1 MWSSVSGFTGH
12 GFPRSSLICS
22 NRWMC
27 AHTPLFSLLLWKG
40 PLPGQ
45 LQAFAQAIF
54 SVGRTRASSH
64 LDCWGHF
71 THSASII
78 TSNRAG
84 ANKQSLGLPFFLLSF
99 EPFSPLFP
107 PVFLIFFSSS
117 PPPFLPL
124 SFPHWAPS
132 LLIFLFFFISFPQF
146 YQNSC
151 LRFSFPSVYTCMI
164 WDRLAHVH
172 RYSCR
177 PEDSLMPWN
186 WSYRSGKPPEMGAGI
201 DLGSTK

>member
-1 MWSSVSGFTGH
+1 MWSSVSGFIGH

-54 SVGRTRASSH
+54 SVGRTRASSY

-99 EPFSPLFP
+99 EPFSPLLP

-117 PPPFLPL
+117 PPLPSSIFPSL
-124 SFPHWAPS
+124 SSFPLYLSIH
-132 LLIFLFFFISFPQF
+132 FLST
-146 YQNSC
+146 
-151 LRFSFPSVYTCMI
+151 LFSSIRIYV
-164 WDRLAHVH
+164 
-172 RYSCR
+172 
-177 PEDSLMPWN
+177 
-186 WSYRSGKPPEMGAGI
+186 
-201 DLGSTK
+201 